1 MYCKL
6 ATLRNMELRIEGN
19 SSLQTLM
26 GGKSRRVMT
35 SLLKSAMNCCW
46 APSRYTR
53 PVRNTPLLERRRRE
67 EREGERGGR
76 SRGHRACGDTFSSR
90 EQAEAN
96 NNASSRRPVEDTFY
110 LLPFSGRLLGFRKD
124 LSERRSKFPFSIP
137 PSAFKHQI
145 KQPSHFGNETASLTR
160 CLCVRFVRFRLRI
173 LPAKKNGKGSERFCT
188 VCLFMVTG
196 EFASLPS
203 SFPPSPICYT
213 GSSITPPQ

>member
-46 APSRYTR
+46 APSRYTQ
-53 PVRNTPLLERRRRE
+53 PVRNTPLLEHRRRE

-124 LSERRSKFPFSIP
+124 LSERRSKFP
-137 PSAFKHQI
+137 PSL
-145 KQPSHFGNETASLTR
+145 SLH
-160 CLCVRFVRFRLRI
+160 
-173 LPAKKNGKGSERFCT
+173 PH
-188 VCLFMVTG
+188 
-196 EFASLPS
+196 
-203 SFPPSPICYT
+203 
-213 GSSITPPQ
+213 SSIKLSNLHILETRPPRSLAVCVCASFDSACVSYLQRRTEKVVSDFARSVSLW